1 MIDYIENTKEAQE
14 FIIDRLKDVKE
25 LLDEIAQETGVV
37 YVAVPCQEL
46 IAFAEAGTQLSAW
59 YASAMQVVADR
70 QVLANGHADF
80 MYGRHPERMAEK
92 VAEHANKHNK
102 QNEQNKQNGKKLT
115 PADVAETVT
124 NSQKDLREV
133 D

>member
-14 FIIDRLKDVKE
+14 FIVDRLKDVKE
-25 LLDEIAQETGVV
+25 LLDEIAQETGIV

-46 IAFAEAGTQLSAW
+46 IAFTEAGTQLSAW
-59 YASAMQVVADR
+59 YARAMQVIADR
-70 QVLANGHADF
+70 QVLANDHTDF
-80 MYGRHPERMAEK
+80 MYAAHPERMAEK
-92 VAEHANKHNK
+92 VAEHANK
-102 QNEQNKQNGKKLT
+102 QNGKQNGRQNSKKLT
-115 PADVAETVT
+115 PADIAETVT

>member
-1 MIDYIENTKEAQE
+1 MIDYVENTKEARE
-14 FIIDRLKDVKE
+14 FIVDRLKDVKE

-46 IAFAEAGTQLSAW
+46 IAFTDVGAQLSAW
-59 YASAMQVVADR
+59 YARSMQVIADR

-92 VAEHANKHNK
+92 VAEHANK
-102 QNEQNKQNGKKLT
+102 QNGKKLT
-115 PADVAETVT
+115 PADVAETIT
-124 NSQKDLREV
+124 GSQKDLREV